1 MQRGDHLVVS
11 RGLFT
16 HHGLYLGGQQV
27 IHYGGGLS
35 SREQADG
42 VEIISLEAFAN
53 GRHVTA
59 RPHPSATYD
68 ADARLARALS
78 RLGERQ
84 YHPLTNNCE
93 HFVNWCID
101 AQARSPQVTTAITTG
116 SLLMTPYGRAA
127 LFGLGYHVCRSVGG
141 PVVIGGLIGYG
152 LVRLVKNLR
161 SSG

>member
-42 VEIISLEAFAN
+42 VEIVSLAAFAD
-53 GRHVTA
+53 GRSITVQ
-59 RPHPSATYD
+59 PHPSATYD
-68 ADARLARALS
+68 PDARLQRALS

-101 AQARSPQVTTAITTG
+101 AQASSPQVTTAIATG

-127 LFGLGYHVCRSVGG
+127 LYGVGSYVGRSLGG

-152 LVRLVKNLR
+152 LARLVKNLR

>member
-35 SREQADG
+35 SREQANG
-42 VEIISLEAFAN
+42 VEIVSLADFAD
-53 GRHVTA
+53 GRSITVQ
-59 RPHPSATYD
+59 PHPSATYG
-68 ADARLARALS
+68 ADTRLQRALS
-78 RLGERQ
+78 RLGECQ

-101 AQARSPQVTTAITTG
+101 AQARSPQVTTAIATG
-116 SLLMTPYGRAA
+116 SLLITPYGRAA
-127 LFGLGYHVCRSVGG
+127 LFGLGYHVCRSLGG

-152 LVRLVKNLR
+152 LARLVRSLR

>member
-11 RGLFT
+11 RGVFT

-53 GRHVTA
+53 GRRVTVQ
-59 RPHPSATYD
+59 PHPSATYD
-68 ADARLARALS
+68 ADARLARARA